1 MRIKV
6 YQIDAEKDSK
16 GLGYEHD
23 RKAMA
28 HGRADPA
35 IYQCVFHGDIDGTA
49 LDDVYDAFHTFNHP
63 YTGTYQGR
71 PISDSDVVE
80 VTPEQPGKSPVEP
93 GCYFRGGT
101 GWEKIEFDTSQCA
114 EMKGIRVL
122 MLLPGKAPV
131 ETRVINKLSCWQKAV
146 SRNGEESLIEITV
159 PFKDGTLTVS
169 NEEAKLCGME
179 GNRRINGQIYAG
191 PVLLVNDDG
200 NGDFCDLTDRQIAGY
215 TDRFAQPEDIS
226 QEEVQSDIGFIFH
239 AW

>member
-114 EMKGIRVL
+114 EMKGICHHLDRWRCDMDGAGHIYRKL
-122 MLLPGKAPV
+122 HYALLLWHFFPAYERSRIIQRGEVCRPLERLRFHLLYHGQQRKSMGKTHLV
-131 ETRVINKLSCWQKAV
+131 
-146 SRNGEESLIEITV
+146 G
-159 PFKDGTLTVS
+159 
-169 NEEAKLCGME
+169 
-179 GNRRINGQIYAG
+179 YA
-191 PVLLVNDDG
+191 
-200 NGDFCDLTDRQIAGY
+200 FCLTDSRQH
-215 TDRFAQPEDIS
+215 T
-226 QEEVQSDIGFIFH
+226 
-239 AW
+239 